1 MACHELHPI
10 QNHNRML
17 EAMLATIKVRK
28 EVILRDVMA
37 NIQTSNNNLKNTQ
50 AMLNKGPAKGQ

>member
-10 QNHNRML
+10 QNNRML
-17 EAMLATIKVRK
+17 EAMIATIEVRK